1 MQNCVG
7 WTLFVVV
14 TCCYCFFFCGSLFL
28 CGPWWSYT
36 IFSSLFYNLNGSE
49 RFITN
54 LNWGC
59 WLPNFRELVNSS
71 GRQALYENT
80 EALSNFAP
88 RSQPN
93 PTRHEVW
100 FARDCICGLWLA
112 DTASS
117 SLFTILCAL
126 PAFAT
131 LLSTM
136 STRRI
141 YMYSVYDVYATL
153 KITLFPFYTK
163 GMQPLTCVILF
174 RTTRWTQRLIRYLS
188 PAAPEKRKMV
198 AAEPLWTVRG
208 TLDMAKTNSSWT
220 VQKRTGAWQH

>member
-14 TCCYCFFFCGSLFL
+14 TCCYCFFFCRWLFL

-100 FARDCICGLWLA
+100 FARDCICGLCWLILLLPHYSLYCVLYLLLPPCFPRCLPEGFTC
-112 DTASS
+112 TA
-117 SLFTILCAL
+117 
-126 PAFAT
+126 
-131 LLSTM
+131 STM
-136 STRRI
+136 SMRLWK
-141 YMYSVYDVYATL
+141 SL
-153 KITLFPFYTK
+153 CFLFIPK
-163 GMQPLTCVILF
+163 VCSL
-174 RTTRWTQRLIRYLS
+174 
-188 PAAPEKRKMV
+188 
-198 AAEPLWTVRG
+198 
-208 TLDMAKTNSSWT
+208 
-220 VQKRTGAWQH
+220 